1 MSAALEE
8 FGPFRGYWCLPWEAY
23 IQILKRMFN
32 MTNWKAAPYT
42 VARNWATKSVMH
54 YRDPARGSWYTNE
67 VDANSEW
74 YSDVESLAKRSRLIR
89 ALVSTAADATLSDL
103 RSARFL
109 RRVTRGRDEVKCG
122 DWLVVRQQGMP
133 ARVGRVEQMAQ
144 CNMRGVSSSVI
155 RLWCEQSK
163 KIHDDLESSVM
174 WAAQGDSEQCLLVS
188 FETVYV
194 EVVVR
199 SVRATRD
206 EFL

>member
-1 MSAALEE
+1 
-8 FGPFRGYWCLPWEAY
+8 
-23 IQILKRMFN
+23 
-32 MTNWKAAPYT
+32 
-42 VARNWATKSVMH
+42 MH

-74 YSDVESLAKRSRLIR
+74 SSDVESLAKRSRLIR

-122 DWLVVRQQGMP
+122 DWLVMRQQGMP

>member
-1 MSAALEE
+1 
-8 FGPFRGYWCLPWEAY
+8 
-23 IQILKRMFN
+23 MFN
-32 MTNWKAAPYT
+32 MTNWKAAPHT

-122 DWLVVRQQGMP
+122 DWLVMRQQGMP